1 MAFFKMRL
9 GVDKSGELVREEIPV
24 DDSHEIEISADV
36 VASVTLRFWLNKAQW
51 EAMTEEQQRAHVGER
66 IDDAATYCSN
76 AGTID
81 IGYPNK
87 LSIDITGPENAD
99 LDIQVYDPE

>member
-1 MAFFKMRL
+1 M
-9 GVDKSGELVREEIPV
+9 